1 MILRKPYA
9 FLIKNFKLIHI
20 VLSALMIYTLY
31 QTNQIR
37 IFLSNY
43 ISSLQSVVG
52 TDLTNTYFSSL
63 MYLFPFIVIVLS
75 IVIINLMKVKNKPIF
90 YYIFT
95 IIVSICIVIMYSIT
109 HGTLLD
115 MQAHIVDIRIIK
127 LIRDFIVILL
137 IIQAINTVLTL
148 IRATG
153 FDIKKFNFT
162 EDLAELEITD
172 VDNEEFEFEVNVDM
186 DKIQRKVNRRKR
198 YLGYIYKE
206 NKLTIQIISG
216 ILGSVLFF
224 VILLNITIYNKKY
237 TQNVAFSTDEFI
249 ITINNGYIT
258 NKDNRGNIL
267 LNGKKLVVLDMTVR
281 TMGNK
286 DKTFN
291 LSKLE
296 LVIGNNKYYHTYVYR
311 DKLLDLGTAYYND
324 IINKTNTRYLM
335 VYEVPDSLATKKMT
349 FKYLN
354 SFSNKIGKVNAKTI
368 DVKLD
373 LRNLDVVKQELNYN
387 IGDTIDFKDS
397 VFKNS
402 NLLISNAEISDSFK
416 LKYKTCIDE
425 CYEMIEYAKPSIY
438 NTYDKTLIKLNSVL
452 NIGDKASQNIDELFK
467 LISMYGEINY
477 TISGSNE
484 VDKTI
489 IKQVKLNR
497 VKEDNTYY
505 IEALKEIENADNVIL
520 KLKIRDMVYNYIVK

>member
-20 VLSALMIYTLY
+20 ILSVLMIYTLY

-37 IFLSNY
+37 IFFSNY

-52 TDLTNTYFSSL
+52 TSLTDTYFNSL
-63 MYLFPFIVIVLS
+63 MYLFPFLVIVLS
-75 IVIINLMKVKNKPIF
+75 IIIINLMKVKSKPIF

-95 IIVSICIVIMYSIT
+95 IIVSIIIVVMYSIT
-109 HGTLLD
+109 HGVLMD
-115 MQAHIVDIRIIK
+115 MQAHVVDIRTIK
-127 LIRDFIVILL
+127 LVRDFIFMLL
-137 IIQAINTVLTL
+137 IVQSINTVLTVV
-148 IRATG
+148 RATG

-216 ILGSVLFF
+216 IAGIILFF
-224 VILLNITIYNKKY
+224 IVLLNVTIYNKKY

-249 ITINNGYIT
+249 ITVNNAYVT
-258 NKDNRGNIL
+258 NKDNKGNVL
-267 LNGKKLVVLDMTVR
+267 LNDKKLVVLDMTVR
-281 TMGNK
+281 TLGNK
-286 DKTFN
+286 EKTFN

-296 LVIGNNKYYHTYVYR
+296 LVIGKNKYYHTYVYR
-311 DKLLDLGTAYYND
+311 DKLLDLGNAYYNET
-324 IINKTNTRYLM
+324 INKNNSRYLII
-335 VYEVPDSLATKKMT
+335 YEIPDGLSNKKMT

-354 SFSNKIGKVNAKTI
+354 SFSYKIGKVSAKTI

-373 LRNLDVVKQELNYN
+373 LRNLDKVKKEIDYKT
-387 IGDTIDFKDS
+387 GDTIDFKES
-397 VFKNS
+397 ILKNS
-402 NLLISNAEISDSFK
+402 NLLINNSEISDSFR
-416 LKYKTCIDE
+416 LKYKICTDE

-438 NTYDKTLIKLNSVL
+438 NTYDKTLIKLNSTF
-452 NIGDKASQNIDELFK
+452 NIGDKASPNIGDLFK

-477 TISGSNE
+477 TISGVNK

-489 IKQVKLNR
+489 TKQVTLNK
-497 VKEDNTYY
+497 VKEDNIYY
-505 IEALKEIENADNVIL
+505 IETLKEVENADSVIL